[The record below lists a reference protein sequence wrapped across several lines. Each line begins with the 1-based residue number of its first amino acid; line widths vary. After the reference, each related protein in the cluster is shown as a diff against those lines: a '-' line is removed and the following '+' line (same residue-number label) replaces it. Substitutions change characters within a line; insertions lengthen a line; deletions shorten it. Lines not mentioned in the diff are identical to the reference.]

1 MPGERTDCRINRLG
15 VSKKILYPEG
25 RVETEIYYFTGTGN
39 SLVVAREFAEKLGAS
54 LVSIPSARDVSVI
67 ATDAELIGIVFP
79 NYYGDIPL
87 LVGRF
92 AERLRAREGSRI
104 FAVCTY
110 GGGPGKAFRSLEK
123 ILEAGG
129 LSLWGKYGIHLPQ
142 NAFRKS
148 WERFPKIYASAS
160 KQIEKIARFLETRKR
175 RHRFKDR
182 LLEALLL
189 PLAGLVEPATRKW
202 LGSCSGSSPDL
213 PMADLIHRS
222 DRLFGVNEE
231 CNGCGICVE
240 VCPADNI
247 RLEKGK
253 PVWLGRCE
261 NCIACYNWCP
271 RRAITGGI
279 SQKGYFYRHPE
290 VTVSDMMAQKNGAPE
305 RG

>member
-1 MPGERTDCRINRLG
+1 M
-15 VSKKILYPEG
+15 K
-25 RVETEIYYFTGTGN
+25 TEIFYFTGTGN
-39 SLVVAREFAEKLGAS
+39 SLVVARQLAGRLEAP
-54 LVSIPSARDVSVI
+54 LVSIASARDVSAI

-92 AERLRAREGSRI
+92 TERLRANESARI

-110 GGGPGKAFRSLEK
+110 GGGPGKAFTSLEK

-129 LSLWGKYGIHLPQ
+129 LSLWGRYGIHMPQ
-142 NAFRKS
+142 NAFRKP
-148 WERFPKIYASAS
+148 WEKYPKIYASAS
-160 KQIEKIARFLETRKR
+160 KQLEKIARLIVKEKGRHRVKDLLLET
-175 RHRFKDR
+175 
-182 LLEALLL
+182 LLL
-189 PLAGLVEPATRKW
+189 PLAALVEPATRKW

-222 DRLFGVNEE
+222 DRIFGVNEA
-231 CNGCGICVE
+231 CNGCGICAR

-247 RLEKGK
+247 RMEKGK
-253 PVWLGRCE
+253 PVWSGKCE

-279 SQKGYFYRHPE
+279 AKEGYFYRHPD
-290 VTVSDMMAQKNGAPE
+290 VTVSDMTAQKNGT
-305 RG
+305 G